1 MTEKVTVQT
10 DDKRGRDLAVIFPT
24 DELSEQHSRG
34 FLSKKYS
41 LVGKNGTG
49 RYPEK
54 RGSFFDQLGWNRG
67 SLYKLSSLA
76 IF

>member
-10 DDKRGRDLAVIFPT
+10 DDKRGKDLAEIFPT

-34 FLSKKYS
+34 FLSKRYS

-49 RYPEK
+49 RYPENE
-54 RGSFFDQLGWNRG
+54 RV
-67 SLYKLSSLA
+67 